1 MNDKCFGNA
10 TRCKVSTAISNSN
23 FQTFTTVLSTL
34 IENIFNSQEKTMK
47 IFFHVYNWIIRGH
60 FFSQS
65 GLVFSRLFNSKTEA
79 KATLICFQKAH
90 WRFGLFSPFHTN
102 MFSFRSAFF
111 LTHFCL
117 KRCADGSDNIWRTFR
132 HRFQKP
138 PFSTL
143 GAERYQNDVF
153 SKDVFLLGV

>member
-1 MNDKCFGNA
+1 MQFLRSRSNKHERKFKRMNDKCFGNA
-10 TRCKVSTAISNSN
+10 TRCKVSTAISNST
-23 FQTFTTVLSTL
+23 FQTFTIVLSTL

-47 IFFHVYNWIIRGH
+47 IVFRVYNWIIRGH

-117 KRCADGSDNIWRTFR
+117 KRCGWKRQYMTHFSA
-132 HRFQKP
+132 
-138 PFSTL
+138 PFSKASLFTCPH
-143 GAERYQNDVF
+143 
-153 SKDVFLLGV
+153 